1 MGLPVVSLPQ
11 ARAAGEIGEASKVFA
26 GANVAQGEMHYN
38 ELKCAACHAQRMMG
52 SSTAMFTRPDRKVRS
67 AAELLGFT
75 QMCASRLNH
84 SLFPD
89 EVRDIAAYL
98 NEAARTV
105 WSTGSQFTTCVRRS
119 AIPLSSILRNSHWFH
134 L

>member
-1 MGLPVVSLPQ
+1 MRLAAGEFIEVMRLTAGCSVAVIAAALGLALTLPQ
-11 ARAAGEIGEASKVFA
+11 ARAAGEIGQASKVLV

-38 ELKCAACHAQRMMG
+38 QLKCAARHAERMMG

-75 QMCASRLNH
+75 QMCVSWLNH

-98 NEAARTV
+98 NEV
-105 WSTGSQFTTCVRRS
+105 YYHF
-119 AIPLSSILRNSHWFH
+119 N
-134 L
+134 